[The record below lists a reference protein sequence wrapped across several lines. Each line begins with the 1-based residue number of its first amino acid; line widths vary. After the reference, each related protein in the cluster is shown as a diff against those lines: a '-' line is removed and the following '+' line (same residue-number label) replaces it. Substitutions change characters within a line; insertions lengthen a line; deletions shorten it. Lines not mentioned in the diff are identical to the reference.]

1 MSDAIKH
8 ECGIAL
14 VRLKKP
20 LQFYK
25 DKYGSA
31 FYGINKMY
39 LLMEKQ
45 HNRGQD
51 GEKKANRISVHGS
64 YATRQSS
71 GPKKEA
77 HV

>member
-1 MSDAIKH
+1 MSDPLKH

-20 LQFYK
+20 LSFYK
-25 DKYGSA
+25 EKYGSS

-39 LLMEKQ
+39 LMMEKQ

-51 GEKKANRISVHGS
+51 GACLAGIKLDVSPG
-64 YATRQSS
+64 
-71 GPKKEA
+71 
-77 HV
+77 